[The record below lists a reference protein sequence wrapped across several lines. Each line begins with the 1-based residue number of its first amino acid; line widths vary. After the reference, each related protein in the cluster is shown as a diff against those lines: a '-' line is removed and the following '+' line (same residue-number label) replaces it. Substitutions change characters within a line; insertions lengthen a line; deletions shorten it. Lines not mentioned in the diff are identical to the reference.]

1 MIAMDIRNREEI
13 RTLMQKAI
21 KDGDTEGFYQAL
33 DQMLAA
39 IQADLQQSYESQ
51 VNGLRQDLDSRILSA
66 RGVRQLTT
74 QERDYYQK
82 VIAAMQSQDPKQ
94 ALANVDVVM
103 PETVIESVFEDLR
116 ANHPLLS
123 AINFIPATGRVR
135 MLVNTNGRQEAQWG
149 DLCDEIIKELL
160 AGFKEVDSGL
170 MKLTA
175 FLPVCKASL
184 DLGPEWLDRFVRET
198 LYEALA
204 AGLEVGIVVGTGKN
218 MPIGMNRQVGDGVT
232 VKGGVYPEKA
242 KIAVTELAIDAVGN
256 LLSLLAVDPN
266 GKSRT
271 VRDVLFI
278 VNPQDYYQKVMPA
291 TTVMAPDGT
300 YRNDVMPYPM
310 RVIPSGALDRGCAI
324 LGLGY
329 RYFAAAGTDK
339 AGRIEYSDHYQFLE
353 DNRVYLIKAYA
364 NGQAKD
370 DNAFLYLDISGLR
383 PAVWKVERVTA
394 PAPSTN
400 AELSGLKM
408 GALTLSPEFAG
419 ATTSYTA
426 STTNVTNVITAI
438 PADAGAEVEILV
450 DPPVADAYEID
461 NGTAVTWE
469 SGETTVTINVTAA
482 DGSTTKAYTVTVT
495 KS

>member
-1 MIAMDIRNREEI
+1 MISMDMKNRENV
-13 RTLMQKAI
+13 RALLQKAI
-21 KDGDTEGFYQAL
+21 KDGDTEGFYQAF
-33 DQMLAA
+33 DQMLTC
-39 IQADLQQSYESQ
+39 IQNDLQQSYEAQ

-82 VIAAMQSQDPKQ
+82 VITAMKSTDPKQ

-103 PETVIESVFEDLR
+103 PETVIESVFEDLT
-116 ANHPLLS
+116 AQHPLLS

-135 MLVNTNGRQEAQWG
+135 ILVNTNGRQEALWG
-149 DLCDEIIKELL
+149 DLCDEIVKELL
-160 AGFKEVDSGL
+160 AGFREVDSGL

-184 DLGPEWLDRFVRET
+184 DMGPQWLDRFVRET

-204 AGLEVGIVVGTGKN
+204 SGLEVGIVVGTGNK

-242 KIAVTELAIDAVGN
+242 RVAVTDLSPDTVGN

-266 GKSRT
+266 GKPRA
-271 VRDVLFI
+271 VQDVLFI

-310 RVIPSGALDRGCAI
+310 KVIPSGALDRGSAI

-329 RYFAAAGTDK
+329 RYFAAAVTDAGPPGGLPVEKPVKK
-339 AGRIEYSDHYQFLE
+339 AVLRYEERRL
-353 DNRVYLIKAYA
+353 
-364 NGQAKD
+364 
-370 DNAFLYLDISGLR
+370 GLQR
-383 PAVWKVERVTA
+383 YYEGKQNQVEVERVLRTPRRKGVSSQDLA
-394 PAPSTN
+394 VTEDGQQYRIDLVQSATDVYPPS
-400 AELSGLKM
+400 M
-408 GALTLSPEFAG
+408 DLTLTRITQKYDVSNSDTGEG
-419 ATTSYTA
+419 AA
-426 STTNVTNVITAI
+426 HGLA
-438 PADAGAEVEILV
+438 
-450 DPPVADAYEID
+450 
-461 NGTAVTWE
+461 
-469 SGETTVTINVTAA
+469 
-482 DGSTTKAYTVTVT
+482 
-495 KS
+495 